1 MHFRD
6 QLFLPDSMMVAAHLS
21 TVEQR
26 CTHLFSMK
34 HLPCTEPSHY
44 YCSTDRQWLRIV
56 LPRTWLGSKEEKK
69 GKKQQCSSFFGRF
82 LRAKVGFLLLSPA
95 MSSTTDQQIK
105 MNRYSHYEVISPAIR
120 E

>member
-1 MHFRD
+1 
-6 QLFLPDSMMVAAHLS
+6 MVAAHLS

-34 HLPCTEPSHY
+34 YLPCTEPSH
-44 YCSTDRQWLRIV
+44 CSTDRRWLIVV
-56 LPRTWLGSKEEKK
+56 LPRTWLGSEEEKK
-69 GKKQQCSSFFGRF
+69 GKKQQSSSFFGRF

-105 MNRYSHYEVISPAIR
+105 MNRYSNYEVISPAIK